1 MQQLALYLDG
11 ALLYQGW
18 ARPAPPRPAA
28 GAGMEGGGGTESFV
42 QTILMTDNAALI
54 EAERENV
61 YNKVDLEDELVI
73 IDNGQQLSHRPV
85 ESGNTCRPTTSAVG
99 PGAPPPPMFKLPR
112 R

>member
-28 GAGMEGGGGTESFV
+28 GAGIEGTESFV